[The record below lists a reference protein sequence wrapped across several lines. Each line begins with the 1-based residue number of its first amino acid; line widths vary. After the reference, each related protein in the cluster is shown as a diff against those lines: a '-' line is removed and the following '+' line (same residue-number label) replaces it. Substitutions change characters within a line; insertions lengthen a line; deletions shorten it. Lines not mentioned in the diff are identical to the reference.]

1 MKPPPDSRARRL
13 ARFAAAGSMAIL
25 LAAGALAQDPTPT
38 STPELKPQELKPLNV
53 PLPVGRTAKTLR
65 IPQYNL
71 SGAIMSQLLAGEV
84 TRLDDEFLGLNE
96 LKLDFYDEAGRSDF
110 QLDLPASR
118 FSVKTRILTSDEEVY
133 IRHRDFDLT
142 GARMEFNTATR
153 KGRLFGPVRMI
164 LRNVEDLSAP
174 KPSPTPDPAA
184 PAPVAE
190 PSPTPR

>member
-1 MKPPPDSRARRL
+1 MKPPPNSRARRPVRL
-13 ARFAAAGSMAIL
+13 AVAGLAALL
-25 LAAGALAQDPTPT
+25 LAGGALAQDPAPAPP
-38 STPELKPQELKPLNV
+38 PEPKAELKPLSV
-53 PLPVGRTAKTLR
+53 PLPIGRTAKTLR

-84 TRLDDEFLGLNE
+84 TRLDDEFLGLRE

-118 FSVKTRILTSDEEVY
+118 FSVKTRMLTSEEEVY

-164 LRNVEDLSAP
+164 LRNVEDLTAP
-174 KPSPTPDPAA
+174 KPSPSPDPAA
-184 PAPVAE
+184 PAAVAE